1 MGRFFNLLDEKQLAE
16 AMAFGMLEHCSTVV
30 GNSARKTVE
39 LILRQRNESEGSPPP
54 ASGSPPDRTVE

>member
-54 ASGSPPDRTVE
+54 ASP